1 LHRPPLAPKITFQPT
16 PDRPMRQ
23 TANSHARVVPDRYT
37 SSAAGMPSPAGMRH
51 HATAPKNDLH
61 HDGNL
66 AFHQKAYRQAI
77 KLYTRALAEKG
88 CSRNPDILRCRAAC
102 AAWCGDLRGALF
114 DMKQLVEVMPHSSKA
129 RFLHR
134 CVADAINAVANVTDA
149 SNSTMF
155 TVCQYLTPDEFKA
168 NDFRSRMLNNEHG
181 PKPSKLL
188 PGRGGQMQLKFGIPP
203 NSHNPVVV
211 SIKDLEKAQ
220 PATRKLDD
228 YMRNQRPFWE
238 TSGLETRKLHGATAP
253 LSYTVPGMS
262 GGFKSRSVRGEELS
276 RTYRN

>member
-1 LHRPPLAPKITFQPT
+1 
-16 PDRPMRQ
+16 
-23 TANSHARVVPDRYT
+23 
-37 SSAAGMPSPAGMRH
+37 MRH

-66 AFHQKAYRQAI
+66 AFHQKAYRQAVN
-77 KLYTRALAEKG
+77 LYSKALAEKG
-88 CSRNPDILRCRAAC
+88 CSRNPDMLRCRAAC
-102 AAWCGDLRGALF
+102 AAWLGDLRGALF
-114 DMKQLVEVMPHSSKA
+114 DVKLLVEVLPHSSKA

-134 CVADAINAVANVTDA
+134 CVADAINAVANAGD
-149 SNSTMF
+149 SSESTIF

-168 NDFRSRMLNNEHG
+168 NDYRSRMLNNEHG

-188 PGRGGQMQLKFGIPP
+188 PGRAGQMQRKFGIP
-203 NSHNPVVV
+203 SSASVQRTPVVL

-238 TSGLETRKLHGATAP
+238 TSGLETRKLHNVPKLHATSP
-253 LSYTVPGMS
+253 LSYTVPGTS
-262 GGFKSRSVRGEELS
+262 RGFKSCSVRGDELS
-276 RTYRN
+276 STYRN